1 MRSTELL
8 PFIVYFGAVVLLVLT
23 MLGLSWLLGQR
34 RANKA
39 TNMPFESGIVPV
51 GSSQVQLSVEFYLI
65 AIFFVIFDL
74 ETVFIFAWA
83 VAFFE
88 LGWEGYAAIMVFTL
102 FLGAMVGIYFKT
114 NHMPVRFLIYVAIT
128 ALTRMLIGSVNLA
141 HEGHET
147 DFHDL
152 DLHLLAITGSILLL
166 AIAALV
172 LRYASYKFPSARAT
186 ASASDFAQSDDNP

>member
-8 PFIVYFGAVVLLVLT
+8 PFIVYFGAVVLLVAT
-23 MLGLSWLLGQR
+23 MLVLSWLLGQR

-88 LGWEGYAAIMVFTL
+88 LGWEGYAAIMVFI
-102 FLGAMVGIYFKT
+102 V
-114 NHMPVRFLIYVAIT
+114 V
-128 ALTRMLIGSVNLA
+128 LA
-141 HEGHET
+141 V
-147 DFHDL
+147 
-152 DLHLLAITGSILLL
+152 
-166 AIAALV
+166 ALV
-172 LRYASYKFPSARAT
+172 YEWRSGALDWGQKTRLGLEET
-186 ASASDFAQSDDNP
+186 H